1 MHPVLYGTKVTAM
14 SRKRYGDDPILRA
27 GSGDHACGFA
37 RDAAPRSLQETP
49 QGLGPPQADRLYFAS

>member
-1 MHPVLYGTKVTAM
+1 M